1 MEKVRTQI
9 SGLDILLHGGMQLY
23 TNTEKCRGTTD
34 NTKCGMQPDPDSL
47 VIVIKGAKGV
57 YKTQLA
63 MHLMQGLTVSL
74 KCYNQR
80 PGNGKAL
87 FYSINKDKNNLND
100 SYIDMIIGQFLKR
113 VVSDYRKELFE
124 NQTNCDDIK
133 NRNVIDGIL
142 DFLFDFDNKS
152 RDNMTQFKADQRSYY
167 VLPNITRLICEG
179 IVSYNQ
185 RTNSLHF
192 VRNYFGDDNMNLVAT
207 RACESVEQYLKK
219 LHNGKNELVRTSKAE
234 IAEYFVNSLIDLG
247 INESETEECDLTKIK
262 QVSPID
268 KYKAIENDIY
278 EKWYQE
284 CHKREARDKENSAN
298 KQEEKID
305 GNSVGGARQGA
316 GNQPYDCVVID
327 GFSQLSDGELNDI
340 SYGYLTE
347 HIRKLAKI
355 TILVF
360 DEREGARCDG
370 DIVIEMKEDYDNDE
384 SYMYHQLRI
393 AKSIFQTV
401 VLGWHQYKKRDFG
414 IEVFPSQHMQLSK
427 RYYIQNKSKHIGQ
440 SLFDSSINEYLDA
453 KNYLDCIADTVDDC
467 PSRLAFERFLKRQ
480 QHMADCLHDN
490 IYREYA
496 KAINNLPEIIQER
509 TGDHDKDKTTVKDIF
524 EDVLCFNFPKE
535 KSDDIVLACDECN
548 PDKVCG
554 KDELITTDHFPCTVI
569 IGNPNSY
576 KRTFVLA
583 TAYKLACLEHPVHT
597 LFFLFDKNELD
608 MRTRMV
614 CPAFYGKET
623 DKRLAQCK
631 KCNKFIHTYNM
642 RMGCISPN
650 EFFTILQEQISF
662 YCKTADRTGNE
673 HTWMHIVLD
682 DIQKIQFS
690 FPFLHNTKL
699 FLSALTDICRQN
711 KVKLTIL
718 CDKNSELTQEVSSIA
733 DNVIAIRRDEKDIY
747 RVEFNIER
755 RLHEKIPS
763 RIVRLDIR
771 DILHL
776 FRCEN
781 RNMHIAFSTK
791 DDLCKDKNTDNNK
804 EQEPNKVEKSVDYSE
819 FFDEDYPDYY
829 PKDKDG
835 LKHRVRYFLI
845 GSMKGYWRK
854 TENSVIHQD
863 DKDKS

>member
-1 MEKVRTQI
+1 MERIKTRI
-9 SGLDILLHGGMQLY
+9 PGLDILLHGGVQLY
-23 TNTEKCRGTTD
+23 TNTENCRGTD
-34 NTKCGMQPDPDSL
+34 VNTKCGRRQDPDSL
-47 VIVIKGAKGV
+47 VIVVKGAKGV
-57 YKTQLA
+57 YKTTLA

-87 FYSINKDKNNLND
+87 FYSINKDRNNLND
-100 SYIDMIIGQFLKR
+100 SYLDLIIGQFFKR
-113 VVSDYRKELFE
+113 VVYDYRKGRFE
-124 NQTNCDDIK
+124 NLTDCDDIN

-142 DFLFDFDNKS
+142 DFLFDFGNRS

-167 VLPNITRLICEG
+167 VLHNITQMICEG
-179 IVSYNQ
+179 IVNYNQ

-192 VRNYFGDDNMNLVAT
+192 VRNYSGDDNMNLVAT
-207 RACESVEQYLKK
+207 RACESIEKYREK
-219 LHNGKNELVRTSKAE
+219 LHDGKNELVRTSKAD

-247 INESETEECDLTKIK
+247 INESETEERDSADTRP
-262 QVSPID
+262 VSPVD

-278 EKWYQE
+278 EKWYRE
-284 CHKREARDKENSAN
+284 CHKMVERDKDDRADQHEVYPESNPT
-298 KQEEKID
+298 D
-305 GNSVGGARQGA
+305 GSRQCA
-316 GNQPYDCVVID
+316 GSQPYDCIVID
-327 GFSQLSDGELNDI
+327 GFSQLSDGDLHDI
-340 SYGYLTE
+340 SYGNLAE
-347 HIRKLAKI
+347 HLRKLAKI

-360 DEREGARCDG
+360 DEREGTRFDG

-393 AKSIFQTV
+393 AKSIFQTA

-440 SLFDSSINEYLDA
+440 SLFDSNINEYLDA
-453 KNYLDCIADTVDDC
+453 KNYRDCIEDTVDDC

-480 QHMADCLHDN
+480 RHMADCLHDD
-490 IYREYA
+490 IYKGYA
-496 KAINNLPEIIQER
+496 RAIDDSLEIIQER
-509 TGDHDKDKTTVKDIF
+509 TGDKDKDRTTVRDIF
-524 EDVLCFNFPKE
+524 EDVLCFNFPEE
-535 KSDDIVLACDECN
+535 KTEEDIVSAHDGCI
-548 PDKVCG
+548 PDDVCG
-554 KDELITTDHFPCTVI
+554 NDDLITTDHFPCTVI

-576 KRTFVLA
+576 KRTFALA
-583 TAYKLACLEHPVHT
+583 TAHKLACLDHPVHT

-608 MRTRMV
+608 MRTKMV
-614 CPAFYGKET
+614 CPAFYGK
-623 DKRLAQCK
+623 DSDRRLSQCR
-631 KCNKFIHTYNM
+631 KCDRFIHTYNM

-662 YCKTADRTGNE
+662 YCKTSGRTGNE

-711 KVKLTIL
+711 KVRLTIL
-718 CDKNSELTQEVSSIA
+718 CDKNSELTREVSSIA
-733 DNVIAIRRDEKDIY
+733 DNVIAIRRNEDDIHN
-747 RVEFNIER
+747 VEFNIER

-763 RIVRLDIR
+763 RIVRLVIR

-776 FRCEN
+776 FRCQK
-781 RNMHIAFSTK
+781 RNIHIAFSTK
-791 DDLCKDKNTDNNK
+791 DDEPDAERESIYQDFLTPVLTDENG
-804 EQEPNKVEKSVDYSE
+804 EKIPY
-819 FFDEDYPDYY
+819 
-829 PKDKDG
+829 
-835 LKHRVRYFLI
+835 RVIPEII

-854 TENSVIHQD
+854 TENALIQN
-863 DKDKS
+863 KQ

>member
-9 SGLDILLHGGMQLY
+9 PGLDILLHGGMQLY
-23 TNTEKCRGTTD
+23 TNTENCRG
-34 NTKCGMQPDPDSL
+34 NTNCGIQPDPDSL

-57 YKTQLA
+57 YKTSLA

-74 KCYNQR
+74 RCYHQR

-87 FYSINKDKNNLND
+87 FYSINKDKNDLND
-100 SYIDMIIGQFLKR
+100 SYLDMIIGQFLKR
-113 VVSDYRKELFE
+113 VVSDYRKEQFE
-124 NQTNCDDIK
+124 NRTKCDDIK

-152 RDNMTQFKADQRSYY
+152 RDNMTQFKTGQRSCY
-167 VLPNITRLICEG
+167 VLPNITRMICEG

-192 VRNYFGDDNMNLVAT
+192 VRNYYGDDNMNLVAT
-207 RACESVEQYLKK
+207 RACDSIEKYLEK
-219 LHNGKNELVRTSKAE
+219 LHDGKNELVRTSKAE

-247 INESETEECDLTKIK
+247 INESETEEGDLTKIRP
-262 QVSPID
+262 VSPAD

-284 CHKREARDKENSAN
+284 CHKREASDKENSAD
-298 KQEEKID
+298 KQEEKAKAD
-305 GNSVGGARQGA
+305 SADYTRQRTES
-316 GNQPYDCVVID
+316 QPYDCVVID
-327 GFSQLSDGELNDI
+327 GFSQLSDCDLNDL
-340 SYGYLTE
+340 SFGYLTE
-347 HIRKLAKI
+347 HLRKLAKI

-360 DEREGARCDG
+360 DERERARCDG
-370 DIVIEMKEDYDNDE
+370 DMVIEMKEDYDNDE

-393 AKSIFQTV
+393 AKSLFQTV

-453 KNYLDCIADTVDDC
+453 KNYRDCIGDTVADC
-467 PSRLAFERFLKRQ
+467 PSKLAFERFLKRQ
-480 QHMADCLHDN
+480 QHMADCLHDE

-496 KAINNLPEIIQER
+496 KAVNNLPDIIEER
-509 TGDHDKDKTTVKDIF
+509 AGNQDKDQATVKDIF
-524 EDVLCFNFPKE
+524 EDVLCFNFPEE
-535 KSDDIVLACDECN
+535 KSDEDIVSACDECN

-554 KDELITTDHFPCTVI
+554 KDELIKTDHFPCTVI

-576 KRTFVLA
+576 KRTFALA
-583 TAYKLACLEHPVHT
+583 TAHKLACLEHPVHT

-614 CPAFYGKET
+614 CPAFYGEDT

-631 KCNKFIHTYNM
+631 ECDRFIHTYNM

-662 YCKTADRTGNE
+662 YCKTSDRTGNE

-690 FPFLHNTKL
+690 FPFLQNTKL

-711 KVKLTIL
+711 KVRLTIL
-718 CDKNSELTQEVSSIA
+718 CDKNSELTREISSIA
-733 DNVIAIRRDEKDIY
+733 DNVIAIRRNEEDIY

-755 RLHEKIPS
+755 RHHEKIPS

-781 RNMHIAFSTK
+781 KNMHIAFSSN
-791 DDLCKDKNTDNNK
+791 DDVDKNET
-804 EQEPNKVEKSVDYSE
+804 PIDYSK
-819 FFDEDYPDYY
+819 FFGQDYHVCYKDEN
-829 PKDKDG
+829 DG
-835 LKHRVRYFLI
+835 VLRRVHPLLI

-854 TENSVIHQD
+854 TENNVIQ
-863 DKDKS
+863 